1 MEEYLLDAGGV
12 LLEPEY
18 IYVEP
23 ELFQTGLCLIP
34 GVQDDF
40 QGKLSRLLQ
49 YILKRINH
57 KDRES
62 VVLAYGLY
70 QESLKENCGM
80 DDLLGLIASERR
92 KGKKR

>member
-62 VVLAYGLY
+62 VVLAYDY
-70 QESLKENCGM
+70 
-80 DDLLGLIASERR
+80 IR
-92 KGKKR
+92 KALRKTAEWMICWG